1 MNIPAMAKALR
12 ALADAIETP
21 AATAPALAPVPATL
35 LAAAAPAVPVVAAVA
50 ATAIVRPRGR
60 PPGAAKP
67 AAAVAPPATPA
78 PTAAAPAAPATA
90 SLSAAATLGASG
102 LTHAAVAN
110 DFKAA
115 ALAHGRDFVKG
126 LLTAHGA
133 ATFDKV
139 KDLAAF
145 QAQLKAGPQAAAPAV
160 DAADLLG

>member
-1 MNIPAMAKALR
+1 MNTTAIAAALR

-21 AATAPALAPVPATL
+21 P
-35 LAAAAPAVPVVAAVA
+35 AAAATVEIPATATSAQAA
-50 ATAIVRPRGR
+50 ATTTVPAAARPRGR

-67 AAAVAPPATPA
+67 AAPAVTASATPSA
-78 PTAAAPAAPATA
+78 PIAAAPVATP
-90 SLSAAATLGASG
+90 GASG

-145 QAQLKAGPQAAAPAV
+145 QAQLKAGPLAAAPTV
-160 DAADLLG
+160 DASDLLG

>member
-1 MNIPAMAKALR
+1 M
-12 ALADAIETP
+12 
-21 AATAPALAPVPATL
+21 
-35 LAAAAPAVPVVAAVA
+35 
-50 ATAIVRPRGR
+50 
-60 PPGAAKP
+60 
-67 AAAVAPPATPA
+67 
-78 PTAAAPAAPATA
+78 A
-90 SLSAAATLGASG
+90 SLSAAAILGGSG

-145 QAQLKAGPQAAAPAV
+145 QAQLKAGPQAAPAV
-160 DAADLLG
+160 ANPADDLLG